1 MFEQGKKHA
10 PCLIFIDEID
20 AVGRSRFSGIGGGH
34 DEREQT
40 LNALLVEMDGFE
52 TSEGV
57 IIIAATNRADVLDS
71 ALLRP
76 GRFDRQI
83 IIDLPTL
90 SGREEILKMHAQKIK
105 LSPAADLSRIA
116 RGTPGFSGA
125 DLANLLNEAALLAA
139 RGGKQ
144 GVEHIDLEEARDKVL
159 WGRERRS
166 RAMEDRERRITAW
179 HESGHA
185 LLQVQCEHT
194 EPLHKVTIIPR
205 GQALG
210 ATMSLPERDVLNR
223 TKKELLDQLVVL
235 MGGRIAEQMFTGD
248 ISTGARMDIKMA
260 SETARK
266 MVCAYGMSEV
276 FGFQSFGDNQETLFL
291 GREVARNQA
300 YSEDT
305 AKKIDEEVER
315 LVADA
320 YGRAAKL
327 LQESRGRLE
336 QLVERLLDAET
347 MDGRDVEDLVKQGRI
362 LSGEERAAQ
371 KQADADVCAPPPI
384 CDPETLDGWARE
396 DKAYTESNHETH

>member
-1 MFEQGKKHA
+1 
-10 PCLIFIDEID
+10 
-20 AVGRSRFSGIGGGH
+20 
-34 DEREQT
+34 
-40 LNALLVEMDGFE
+40 
-52 TSEGV
+52 
-57 IIIAATNRADVLDS
+57 
-71 ALLRP
+71 
-76 GRFDRQI
+76 
-83 IIDLPTL
+83 
-90 SGREEILKMHAQKIK
+90 MHAQKIK
-105 LSPAADLSRIA
+105 LAPNADLSRIA

-139 RGGKQ
+139 RDNKA
-144 GVEHIDLEEARDKVL
+144 GVEHFDLEEARDKVL

-185 LLQVQCEHT
+185 LLQVLCKYT

-223 TKKELLDQLVVL
+223 SRYELLDQLVVL
-235 MGGRIAEQMFTGD
+235 TGGRIAEQMYTND

-260 SETARK
+260 SEIARK
-266 MVCAYGMSEV
+266 MVCSYGMSEV

-315 LVADA
+315 LLNDA
-320 YGRAAKL
+320 YVRAGKMLA
-327 LQESRGRLE
+327 ENRARLE
-336 QLVERLLDAET
+336 LLVDHLLDAET
-347 MDGRDVEDLVKQGRI
+347 MDGRDVEDLIKDGRI
-362 LSGEERAAQ
+362 RSEADRAAEKAGGAESSAPTVESAKEPENAGFPPIPSGVQ
-371 KQADADVCAPPPI
+371 EEDPKAAEPPPL
-384 CDPETLDGWARE
+384 P
-396 DKAYTESNHETH
+396 